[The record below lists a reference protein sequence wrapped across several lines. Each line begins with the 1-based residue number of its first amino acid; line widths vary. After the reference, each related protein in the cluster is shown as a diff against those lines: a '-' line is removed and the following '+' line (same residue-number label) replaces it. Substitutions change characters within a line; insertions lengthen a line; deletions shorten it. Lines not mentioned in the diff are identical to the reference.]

1 MDCPWDFP
9 GKNTREGCHFLLFP
23 TQGIFPTQGSHS
35 HLLLGRRIL
44 YHWATREAKAV
55 VSNTRIWTA
64 WETHFLPSFT
74 SWEESWLSS
83 LENKLIP
90 TAGLQRLSLSSKATS
105 MTRELLLLCNHI
117 DVPRHMH
124 GAFSPRAAAIVDM
137 DLHAWPKPREESSKD
152 CVHASTCPLINCS
165 PSKTLIITALCS
177 VSIPWEWSL
186 ALKRL
191 NWQWKHAQRWK
202 YHVNYD
208 YTLPFQLCTKQICFY
223 LYKIDSNNQWL
234 ERVSWNQK
242 AYRRAEW
249 ICSLK
254 FCNTWKVCFRPEP
267 TVGLSSLEG

>member
-55 VSNTRIWTA
+55 VSNTRIWTV

-152 CVHASTCPLINCS
+152 CVYASTCPLINCS

-191 NWQWKHAQRWK
+191 NWQWKH
-202 YHVNYD
+202 
-208 YTLPFQLCTKQICFY
+208 C
-223 LYKIDSNNQWL
+223 
-234 ERVSWNQK
+234 
-242 AYRRAEW
+242 
-249 ICSLK
+249 
-254 FCNTWKVCFRPEP
+254 PEMEI
-267 TVGLSSLEG
+267 SC